1 MCDLHVDS
9 GAQALAHRKR
19 TRERKAESRSAI
31 AQPARRHRWK
41 AVLCSAVM
49 AAQGLAAEAWA
60 QAAPAP
66 APAPALTSGID
77 RSTFDARIRPQDDL
91 YGHVN
96 GRWLKTA
103 VFPPDKA
110 YIGIGEELAD
120 RVRQQLRAL
129 IEEADTPAARSAD
142 AEAAKLADLY
152 ASFMDEAALER
163 LGLAPLASELAAIDA
178 VADVAQLAPA
188 FARLDRIGVATPFG
202 LYIGQDDRDATR
214 YVPVLA
220 QSGLGLPDRDYYLQL
235 NDAKFRAVR
244 AKYLPY
250 LARLLTLA
258 ATVGGEARA
267 DSTVEARADSTVEA
281 RAVLALETAL
291 ARVQWSE
298 VENRDPI
305 KGYNPVALADLPGLL
320 PTLDMARFAA
330 AAGLEGRA
338 ATVIVRQ
345 PGYLRGLNTLLASV
359 PLATWKA
366 YARTRLLDAYA
377 PYLNAELVRTRF
389 AFTGTVIYGATQ
401 QRPRWQRG
409 VAAVELALGD
419 ALGKRFVARHFPP
432 ESKVRMT
439 ALVANLRAAY
449 RDSIETLDWMSPATK
464 QEALAKLATFNAKI
478 GYPSHPVDTT
488 ALVVDRADLFG
499 NVRRAREFETERGLA
514 KLGKPVDR
522 SEWGMTAQTINAYYD
537 ASLNEIVFPA
547 GILQAPNFDAGAD
560 DAVNYGAIG
569 SVIGHEISHGFDD
582 AGSQYDG
589 AGNLRNWWQPADRER
604 FKART
609 RRLVAQYNAFEPVPG
624 YHVNGALTLGENI
637 ADNAGLSIAYKA
649 YRLSLGGRPAPVI
662 DGMTGDERFFF
673 GYAQAWRAKVRAPAL
688 LAQLKSDR
696 HTPDEYRVRG
706 ALRNLPGFYSS
717 FGVRPGDRMYLK
729 PAGRV
734 STW

>member
-1 MCDLHVDS
+1 MV
-9 GAQALAHRKR
+9 AA
-19 TRERKAESRSAI
+19 AI
-31 AQPARRHRWK
+31 I
-41 AVLCSAVM
+41 S
-49 AAQGLAAEAWA
+49 LAAGV
-60 QAAPAP
+60 AATA
-66 APAPALTSGID
+66 ATLASGID
-77 RSTFDARIRPQDDL
+77 RSTFDLRIRPQDDL
-91 YGHVN
+91 YRHVN
-96 GRWLKTA
+96 GRWLKNA

-110 YIGIGEELAD
+110 YIGIGEELSD
-120 RVRQQLRAL
+120 RVRLQLRAL
-129 IEEADTPAARSAD
+129 IEEADMPASRGAD
-142 AEAAKLADLY
+142 AESVKLADLY
-152 ASFMDEAALER
+152 ASFMDEAMLER
-163 LGLAPLASELAAIDA
+163 LGLAPLAHELAAIEA
-178 VADVAQLAPA
+178 VADVAQLALA
-188 FARLDRIGVATPFG
+188 FARLDRIGVAVPFG
-202 LYIGQDDRDATR
+202 LYVGQDDRDASR
-214 YVPVLA
+214 YVPMLA
-220 QSGLGLPDRDYYLQL
+220 QSGLGLPDRDYYLEL

-250 LARLLTLA
+250 LARLLALA
-258 ATVGGEARA
+258 ATAGGDARA
-267 DSTVEARADSTVEA
+267 GETADA

-305 KGYNPVALADLPGLL
+305 KGYNPVALADLSALL
-320 PTLDMARFAA
+320 PALDMARYAA

-338 ATVIVRQ
+338 ETIIVRQ

-377 PYLNAELVRTRF
+377 PYLSAELARTRF
-389 AFTGTVIYGATQ
+389 AFAGTVLGGATQ

-409 VAAVELALGD
+409 VAAVEQALGD

-432 ESKVRMT
+432 ESQQRMT
-439 ALVANLRAAY
+439 ALVANLLAAY
-449 RDSIETLDWMSPATK
+449 RDSIESLDWMSPATR

-478 GYPSHPVDTT
+478 GYPKHPVDTT

-499 NVRRAREFETERGLA
+499 NMRRAREFEADRGLA

-522 SEWGMTAQTINAYYD
+522 DEWGMTAQTINAYYD

-547 GILQAPNFDAGAD
+547 GILQAPYFDARAD
-560 DAVNYGAIG
+560 DAANYGAIG
-569 SVIGHEISHGFDD
+569 STIGHEISHGFDD
-582 AGSQYDG
+582 EGSQYDG
-589 AGNLRNWWQPADRER
+589 AGNLRNWWLPADRER

-624 YHVNGALTLGENI
+624 YRVNGALTLGENI

-673 GYAQAWRAKVRAPAL
+673 GFAQAWRGKSRAPAL
-688 LAQLKSDR
+688 LAQIKADR
-696 HTPDEYRVRG
+696 HTPDEFRVRG
-706 ALRNLPGFYSS
+706 ALRNLPAFYRV
-717 FGVRPGDRMYLK
+717 FGIKPGDRMYL
-729 PAGRV
+729 PPPGRV

>member
-1 MCDLHVDS
+1 MTCFNLN
-9 GAQALAHRKR
+9 ALVQRAGGMVA
-19 TRERKAESRSAI
+19 TVITLSA
-31 AQPARRHRWK
+31 AFVPAT
-41 AVLCSAVM
+41 
-49 AAQGLAAEAWA
+49 AARAAGPEGLPVTASVTANP
-60 QAAPAP
+60 PANP
-66 APAPALTSGID
+66 LANATPLTSGID
-77 RSTFDARIRPQDDL
+77 RSTFDLRVRPQDDL
-91 YGHVN
+91 YRHVN
-96 GRWLKTA
+96 GGWLKTA
-103 VFPPDKA
+103 QFPPDKA
-110 YIGIGEELAD
+110 YIGIGEELSD
-120 RVRQQLRAL
+120 TVRQQLRAL
-129 IEEADTPAARSAD
+129 IEEADTPASRSAD
-142 AEAAKLADLY
+142 AEAVKLADFY

-163 LGLAPLASELAAIDA
+163 LGLAPLATELAAIDA

-202 LYIGQDDRDATR
+202 VYVGQDDRDATR
-214 YVPVLA
+214 YVPMLA

-235 NDAKFRAVR
+235 KDAKFRAVR

-250 LARLLTLA
+250 LARLLALA
-258 ATVGGEARA
+258 ATVSRDTSAGAGAGVGVGVGANGEAP
-267 DSTVEARADSTVEA
+267 
-281 RAVLALETAL
+281 AVLALETAL
-291 ARVQWSE
+291 ARAQWSE

-305 KGYNPVALADLPGLL
+305 KAYNPMALADLAALL
-320 PTLDMARFAA
+320 PALDIARYAA

-338 ATVIVRQ
+338 TTLIVRQ
-345 PGYLRGLNTLLASV
+345 PGYLRGLNALFASV

-389 AFTGTVIYGATQ
+389 DFTGTVIYGATQ

-409 VAAVELALGD
+409 VAAVEIALGD

-432 ESKVRMT
+432 ESLARMT
-439 ALVANLRAAY
+439 DLVANLRTAY
-449 RDSIETLDWMSPATK
+449 RDSIDALDWMSPATK
-464 QEALAKLATFNAKI
+464 QEALAKLGTFNAKI
-478 GYPSHPVDTT
+478 AYPNHPVDTT

-499 NVRRAREFETERGLA
+499 NVRRAREFETGRGLA

-522 SEWGMTAQTINAYYD
+522 DEWSMTAQTINAYYD

-547 GILQAPNFDAGAD
+547 GILQAPNFDARAD

-569 SVIGHEISHGFDD
+569 SIIGHEISHGFDD
-582 AGSQYDG
+582 EGSQYDG
-589 AGNLRNWWQPADRER
+589 AGNLRNWWLPADRER

-609 RRLVAQYNAFEPVPG
+609 RRLVAQYNDFEPVPG
-624 YHVNGALTLGENI
+624 YRVNGALTLGENI

-673 GYAQAWRAKVRAPAL
+673 GFAQAWRSKSRAPAL

-706 ALRNLPGFYSS
+706 AVRNLPAFYRS
-717 FGVRPGDRMYLK
+717 FGVRPNDRMYLK
-729 PAGRV
+729 PAARV